1 MLLASLRLWAP
12 ALFALAVCGAPLS
25 AQTPTNDEC
34 AGATALAIGVNGP
47 FDSTGATTSASS
59 FTCNPSGAEDV
70 WHSYTSI
77 CTGQV
82 SFETCGSSI
91 DTVIELYDGSCAA
104 LTSLA
109 CSDDAG
115 GACGLASRLRVRLTQ
130 GVTYYLRV
138 GIATGLPG
146 SYGVIVSH
154 SGSVGSFSTL
164 ATGCDGVSMTA
175 SGAPTVAGTIRYDL
189 SGSTGV
195 PFLWFGLPVGPVVIC
210 PGTTCALGAEIGV
223 AGSSTNFQV
232 TLPCD
237 PTILGGVIA
246 VQGADLQMT
255 TGSCP
260 AGESFHF
267 RFSDTIVTQIG

>member
-1 MLLASLRLWAP
+1 MSFASLRYAAP
-12 ALFALAVCGAPLS
+12 ALAALALWCAPLA
-25 AQTPTNDEC
+25 AQTPANDEC
-34 AGATALAIGVNGP
+34 AGATALAIGGNGP

-59 FTCNPSGAEDV
+59 FTCNPSGTDDV

-82 SFETCGSSI
+82 TFETCGSAI
-91 DTVIELYDGSCAA
+91 DTVLELYDGTCGA
-104 LTSLA
+104 LNSLA

-115 GACGLASRLRVRLTQ
+115 GTCGVASRVRVRLTQ
-130 GVTYYLRV
+130 GVTYFLRV

-146 SYGVIVSH
+146 SYSVLVSH
-154 SGSVGSFSTL
+154 SGSLGSFTTL

-175 SGAPTVAGTIRYDL
+175 SGAPTVAGAIRYDL
-189 SGSTGV
+189 SGSTGL
-195 PFLWFGLPVGPVVIC
+195 PFLWIGMPVGPTVIC
-210 PGTTCALGAEIGV
+210 PGTTCALGADIGV
-223 AGSSTNFQV
+223 AGSSTTFQA

-260 AGESFHF
+260 AGETFHF